1 MTNFLERSNIKLLND
16 DFVMIDKRL
25 ILFGRVDPSPIGGFG
40 ELKRKDIT
48 RIIDSLDDNLPI
60 VVMDH
65 TPSKLEQYGE
75 KIDVVLSGHTHKGQI
90 FPGNLITNA
99 LFDVDYGQYQKD
111 ASSPHVI
118 VTSGVGTWGMP
129 MRVGS
134 NCEIVS
140 IYLHNKQ

>member
-1 MTNFLERSNIKLLND
+1 MIKLLND
-16 DFVMIDKRL
+16 EYVIIDERL
-25 ILFGRVDPSPIGGFG
+25 ALFGRVDASPIGGFG

-48 RIIDSLDDNLPI
+48 EEIASTDTNMPI

-65 TPSKLEQYGE
+65 TPINLEQYDE
-75 KIDVVLSGHTHKGQI
+75 NVDLVLAGHTHRGQI

-99 LFDVDYGQYQKD
+99 IFVVDYGHYQKD
-111 ASSPHVI
+111 ATSPHII

-134 NCEIVS
+134 NNEIVS
-140 IYLHNKQ
+140 INLH